1 MKIPPFGRSVA
12 TALLLTLTTTACAP
26 SMPYILGTGFYS
38 ESHSRAQ
45 VQAAAINGK
54 LKFLGKFTEDSTT
67 CGNYLQ
73 EWTDNNL
80 VLPVAR
86 AELARVGGNAA
97 DNIVAKW
104 NMTDVL
110 LAFTLFPA
118 FAGCRSYTISGEA
131 LLVQP

>member
-1 MKIPPFGRSVA
+1 MRRSTSRRCVTA
-12 TALLLTLTTTACAP
+12 TLLLALSTTACAP
-26 SMPYILGTGFYS
+26 SMPYILGNGFYS
-38 ESHSRAQ
+38 QSHSRAQ
-45 VQAAAINGK
+45 VQAAANNGK
-54 LKFLGKFTEDSTT
+54 LTFLGKFTEESTA

-73 EWTDNNL
+73 EWTDNNV
-80 VLPVAR
+80 VLPVAK

-110 LAFTLFPA
+110 LAFTLLPVL
-118 FAGCRSYTISGEA
+118 AGCRSYTISGEA

>member
-1 MKIPPFGRSVA
+1 
-12 TALLLTLTTTACAP
+12 
-26 SMPYILGTGFYS
+26 MPYVLGNGFYS

-45 VQAAAINGK
+45 VQAAANNGK
-54 LKFLGKFTEDSTT
+54 LKFLGKFTEESTA

-73 EWTDNNL
+73 EWTDNNV
-80 VLPVAR
+80 VLPVAK
-86 AELARVGGNAA
+86 AALGRVGGNAA

-110 LAFTLFPA
+110 LAFTLLPTL
-118 FAGCRSYTISGEA
+118 AGCRSYTISGEA

>member
-1 MKIPPFGRSVA
+1 MNIRSCRRYA
-12 TALLLTLTTTACAP
+12 AAALLLSLGTTACAP

-54 LKFLGKFTEDSTT
+54 LKFLGKFTEESTA

-73 EWTDNNL
+73 EWTDNNV
-80 VLPVAR
+80 VLPVAK

-110 LAFTLFPA
+110 LAFTLAPVL
-118 FAGCRSYTISGEA
+118 AGCRSYTISGEA